1 MNFIR
6 NVAMEFM
13 FIFEY
18 IQHFFIAS
26 WLTVMAMKLND
37 SFLTPEACDVAAY
50 KFVIVEYF

>member
-13 FIFEY
+13 FIFN
-18 IQHFFIAS
+18 IFFMAS

>member
-13 FIFEY
+13 FIFN
-18 IQHFFIAS
+18 IFLMHHG
-26 WLTVMAMKLND
+26 TVMAMKLND

-50 KFVIVEYF
+50 KLLMLNYF